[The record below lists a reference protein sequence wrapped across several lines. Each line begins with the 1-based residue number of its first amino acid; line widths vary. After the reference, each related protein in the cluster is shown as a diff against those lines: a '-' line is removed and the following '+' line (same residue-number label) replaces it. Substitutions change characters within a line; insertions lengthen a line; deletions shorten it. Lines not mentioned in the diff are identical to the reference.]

1 MPGQN
6 RDEILDRIVTI
17 VIGMLQKAVKYDESI
32 VVTKESELLDDLG
45 FDSIMLI
52 VLQVEIEDT
61 FHIRFNPVDED
72 LQQIFM
78 SVQTLADY
86 VQDHIGE

>member
-6 RDEILDRIVTI
+6 KDEILERIIRI
-17 VIGMLQKAVKYDESI
+17 VIGMLQKTVKYDESV

-52 VLQVEIEDT
+52 VLQVEIEDA
-61 FHIRFNPVDED
+61 FHIRFNPVEED